1 MWTCRVLENTMLFIR
16 LLVQIS
22 VPGLVVKYFNMIYG
36 GILIYLYAG
45 DNILCFV

>member
-1 MWTCRVLENTMLFIR
+1 MLFIR